1 MPVRRFLDDATDDH
15 PADDEDKAPASWS
28 VALTDDCEG
37 CGDLRVVLTL
47 EPVGEHGRGIV
58 AHLAP
63 ATAQRL
69 RAALALALREI
80 GVVDEP

>member
-1 MPVRRFLDDATDDH
+1 VRRFLDDAIDDH

-37 CGDLRVVLTL
+37 CGDVRVVLTL
-47 EPVGEHGRGIV
+47 EPAGEHGQGIV

-63 ATAQRL
+63 ATAIRL
-69 RAALALALREI
+69 RAALAMALREI
-80 GVVDEP
+80 GIDSP